1 MTDENRVF
9 YLALTFLIPPFG
21 APAAICPEFSLR
33 VDTVAAACG
42 YDLVN
47 HRNAFIL
54 PCNSG

>member
-9 YLALTFLIPPFG
+9 YLALTFLIPPSG
-21 APAAICPEFSLR
+21 ALAAICQEFSLR
-33 VDTVAAACG
+33 VDTAAAACG

>member
-9 YLALTFLIPPFG
+9 YLALTFLIPPSG
-21 APAAICPEFSLR
+21 TPTAIWPEFSLR
-33 VDTVAAACG
+33 VDAVAAACG